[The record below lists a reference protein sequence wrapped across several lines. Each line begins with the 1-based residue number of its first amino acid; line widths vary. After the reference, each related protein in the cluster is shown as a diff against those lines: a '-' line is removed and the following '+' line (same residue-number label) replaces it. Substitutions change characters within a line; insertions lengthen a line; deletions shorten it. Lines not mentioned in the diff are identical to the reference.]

1 MSKLTK
7 FETISLNDLSAIV
20 VSYKIGVINDYE
32 KILIVTFVGE
42 YKSGSE
48 GDTDAAFMCGAAA
61 AGVSGFSPHAVIFD
75 FLELKYTWGDRLDAV
90 YSQAPTRI
98 DPDKPCYAVVPGPDC
113 AEAIRTLELGEFSKA
128 PISSIPWVHD
138 SIEAATTYLSDVVL

>member
-1 MSKLTK
+1 MSKLTE
-7 FETISLNDLSAIV
+7 FETVSLKDLSSIS
-20 VSYKIGVINDYE
+20 VSYKIGMVNDYE

-42 YKSGSE
+42 YRPGSA
-48 GDTDAAFMCGAAA
+48 GNADAAFMCGATA
-61 AGVSGFSPHAVIFD
+61 AGVSAFSPHAVVFD
-75 FLELKYTWGDRLDAV
+75 FLELEYTWGDMLDAV

-98 DPDKPCYAVVPGPDC
+98 GPDKPCYAVVPGPDC